1 MEDFGDTIGDNN
13 NEILNNNYIGN
24 NTNDDNDEAGR
35 TAVFSYCQNWTRAGN
50 TIPLLHQAHPQNL
63 QTSSGASESLF

>member
-1 MEDFGDTIGDNN
+1 MEDFGDTIGDNNN

-35 TAVFSYCQNWTRAGN
+35 IAVFCWTLTCKLTHRRCLPEH
-50 TIPLLHQAHPQNL
+50 THRK
-63 QTSSGASESLF
+63 

>member
-1 MEDFGDTIGDNN
+1 MEDFGDTIGDNNN

-35 TAVFSYCQNWTRAGN
+35 IAVFCWTLMCQALGSDLRW
-50 TIPLLHQAHPQNL
+50 H
-63 QTSSGASESLF
+63 

>member
-35 TAVFSYCQNWTRAGN
+35 TAVFC
-50 TIPLLHQAHPQNL
+50 
-63 QTSSGASESLF
+63 

>member
-35 TAVFSYCQNWTRAGN
+35 IAVFCWTLTCARHWALTFVG
-50 TIPLLHQAHPQNL
+50 
-63 QTSSGASESLF
+63 TSSSE